1 MSGILRVFKREV
13 REQPAYSLP
22 AAAFRIKLN
31 QNENP
36 FPLPHEIKEEI
47 LQAVAA
53 ADWNR
58 YPQLGSGR
66 LREAVAEWQGLS
78 AENVLVGNG
87 SNELLLAVF
96 QAVLEPGK
104 TLLTVAPTFSLYRH
118 YGRILG
124 ARVAEVPLGE
134 RFQFPMKRLLE
145 ALEAE
150 RPELAVLC
158 SPNNPTGSALKPED
172 LRILLREAP
181 GIVLLDEAYAP
192 FNGWNAGAL
201 LAEHENLILIRTFSK
216 AFAFAFGRFGYAL
229 GNAAVFRQVAKVLLP
244 YNLSGLTE
252 TAAHVLIRHAGDIRK
267 AVAAIVQERERL
279 YRALCSIPGLQVF
292 PSRANF
298 LLIEP
303 ARSAGMV
310 FEELLRRGILVRNV
324 SGYPGLSNHL
334 RITVGRPG
342 ENDEV
347 ISALRE
353 ILAPEKLLDS
363 AARKP
368 AGHSFPNGG
377 ETP

>member
-1 MSGILRVFKREV
+1 M
-13 REQPAYSLP
+13 
-22 AAAFRIKLN
+22 
-31 QNENP
+31 
-36 FPLPHEIKEEI
+36 
-47 LQAVAA
+47 
-53 ADWNR
+53 
-58 YPQLGSGR
+58 
-66 LREAVAEWQGLS
+66 
-78 AENVLVGNG
+78 
-87 SNELLLAVF
+87 
-96 QAVLEPGK
+96 
-104 TLLTVAPTFSLYRH
+104 
-118 YGRILG
+118 
-124 ARVAEVPLGE
+124 
-134 RFQFPMKRLLE
+134 
-145 ALEAE
+145 
-150 RPELAVLC
+150 C

-229 GNAAVFRQVAKVLLP
+229 GNAAV
-244 YNLSGLTE
+244 
-252 TAAHVLIRHAGDIRK
+252 IRHAGDIRK

-279 YRALCSIPGLQVF
+279 YRALCSIPGLRVF

-303 ARSAGMV
+303 ARPAGMV

-324 SGYPGLSNHL
+324 SGYPGLGNHL

-377 ETP
+377 EKP